1 MNGIDFVLSQS
12 GFVPLSAAPTRTPPG
27 GGKLSVSQTA
37 DILRRHAAGESQS
50 ALAREY
56 RVSQPAIY
64 YLIQKNGR

>member
-1 MNGIDFVLSQS
+1 MNGISFILSQS
-12 GFVPLSAAPTRTPPG
+12 GFSPLPQAPIRTPPG

-56 RVSQPAIY
+56 RVSQAAIY
-64 YLIQKNGR
+64 YLIRKNGR